1 MLLRNFKPALGLG
14 PAAAQLLSH
23 DAEPESLSS
32 ARHEPQ
38 GYLGMQIPSALTC
51 QRVY

>member
-1 MLLRNFKPALGLG
+1 MLLRNFEPALGPG
-14 PAAAQLLSH
+14 PAAVQLLSH

-38 GYLGMQIPSALTC
+38 GYLGTQIPSAPAC

>member
-1 MLLRNFKPALGLG
+1 MLLRNFEPALGPD
-14 PAAAQLLSH
+14 PAAVQLLSH
-23 DAEPESLSS
+23 DAEPDSLSS

-38 GYLGMQIPSALTC
+38 GYLSTQIPSAHAC